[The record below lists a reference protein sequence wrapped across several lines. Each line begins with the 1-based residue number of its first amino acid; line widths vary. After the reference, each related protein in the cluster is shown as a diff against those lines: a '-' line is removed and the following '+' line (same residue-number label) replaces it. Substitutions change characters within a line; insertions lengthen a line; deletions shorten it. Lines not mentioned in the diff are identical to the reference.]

1 MFHQPF
7 SAQCCIS
14 IPLEK
19 SENQRFSN
27 VYKGYRNGTLT
38 WNGLKEEAIGIGLVT
53 MTFIQYSERFKCT
66 YLRYAIQFSFKL
78 RHANERLF
86 TSNHVSSAISNKFD
100 EW

>member
-1 MFHQPF
+1 
-7 SAQCCIS
+7 
-14 IPLEK
+14 
-19 SENQRFSN
+19 
-27 VYKGYRNGTLT
+27 
-38 WNGLKEEAIGIGLVT
+38 